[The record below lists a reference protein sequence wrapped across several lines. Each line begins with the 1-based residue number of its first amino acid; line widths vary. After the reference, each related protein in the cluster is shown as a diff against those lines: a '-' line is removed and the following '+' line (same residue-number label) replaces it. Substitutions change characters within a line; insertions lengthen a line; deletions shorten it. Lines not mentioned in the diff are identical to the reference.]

1 MRQTLSG
8 IVLASGTV
16 GEYDKRVVL
25 LTKEEGR
32 ISAFARGAR
41 RPKSTLSAGTEP
53 MCFGNFY
60 IYRGRDSYTIDDTR
74 IDNYFPD
81 LKSNLDKLYMGLYL
95 LEVADYFTREGMGAG
110 SELELLYRSLLAL
123 QVETIPDELVRLIY
137 ELRMLIV
144 SGYSPR
150 YDEDRKVWMDDIGVW
165 NISEGASYTVGQ
177 IVSLPLAKLY
187 TFTVSDSALAELKQV
202 IGAFFK
208 RNTDRD
214 FNTLRTLEA
223 MKGI

>member
-1 MRQTLSG
+1 
-8 IVLASGTV
+8 
-16 GEYDKRVVL
+16 
-25 LTKEEGR
+25 
-32 ISAFARGAR
+32 
-41 RPKSTLSAGTEP
+41 
-53 MCFGNFY
+53 
-60 IYRGRDSYTIDDTR
+60 
-74 IDNYFPD
+74 
-81 LKSNLDKLYMGLYL
+81 
-95 LEVADYFTREGMGAG
+95 
-110 SELELLYRSLLAL
+110 
-123 QVETIPDELVRLIY
+123 
-137 ELRMLIV
+137 MLIV